1 MIKVSG
7 FDLCLVRYLE
17 KGGEMPCVLRSR
29 RFALIRM
36 ALWDEIGGFISGQI
50 LLLQNYCIDEE
61 LGGWSW
67 SESR

>member
-29 RFALIRM
+29 RLALIRM
-36 ALWDEIGGFISGQI
+36 ALWDEVVGQI
-50 LLLQNYCIDEE
+50 HSVAESLHRWGAWWLE
-61 LGGWSW
+61 L
-67 SESR
+67 E

>member
-50 LLLQNYCIDEE
+50 HSAAELLHRWGAWWLE
-61 LGGWSW
+61 L
-67 SESR
+67 E

>member
-17 KGGEMPCVLRSR
+17 KGGEVPCVLRSR

-36 ALWDEIGGFISGQI
+36 VLWDEVVGFISGLI
-50 LLLQNYCIDEE
+50 H
-61 LGGWSW
+61 S
-67 SESR
+67 SAESLH

>member
-7 FDLCLVRYLE
+7 FELSLVNYLE

-36 ALWDEIGGFISGQI
+36 ALWDEVVGLISGLI
-50 LLLQNYCIDEE
+50 HSSAELLH
-61 LGGWSW
+61 
-67 SESR
+67 

>member
-17 KGGEMPCVLRSR
+17 KGSEMPCVMRSR

-36 ALWDEIGGFISGQI
+36 ALWDEVVGFISGQI
-50 LLLQNYCIDEE
+50 HSAAESLHRWGAWWLE
-61 LGGWSW
+61 L
-67 SESR
+67 E

>member
-36 ALWDEIGGFISGQI
+36 ALRDEVVGFISGLI
-50 LLLQNYCIDEE
+50 H
-61 LGGWSW
+61 S
-67 SESR
+67 SAESLH

>member
-7 FDLCLVRYLE
+7 FELSLVNYLE

-36 ALWDEIGGFISGQI
+36 ALWDEVVGFISGLI
-50 LLLQNYCIDEE
+50 H
-61 LGGWSW
+61 S
-67 SESR
+67 SAESLH